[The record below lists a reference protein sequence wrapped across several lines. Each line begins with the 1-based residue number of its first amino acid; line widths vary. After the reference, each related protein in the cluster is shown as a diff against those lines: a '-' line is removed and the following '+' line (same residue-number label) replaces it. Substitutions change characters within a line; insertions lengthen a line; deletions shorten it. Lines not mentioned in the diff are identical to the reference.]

1 MSTQIVL
8 KVLAQRHR
16 LRQRD
21 RWTRQQ
27 LAEHQGRALYRLREH
42 AYARSPFYGR
52 FHNGFTHRPLDNL
65 PVLTKEMVMEHFD
78 ELVTDPTVRLA
89 DVEAHLATLSGG
101 DELLGGRYRVAS
113 TSGTTGRRGIFLWD
127 PGEWATVL
135 ASYNR
140 SFDWAGVGAGLTHR
154 TRMAVVSSTTPW
166 HQSARVGASVSS
178 PWVPTLRIDS
188 GDPLESIVER
198 LNSFQPKVLVAY
210 ASMAHLLAE
219 EQLAG
224 HLRISPSFVFGSSEV
239 FTDKARR
246 RVEEAWG
253 NKPFEVYAATE
264 PAGIASE
271 CEQHRGMHLFE
282 DLVIT
287 EVVDENNRPVPP
299 GVYGHKVL
307 VTVLFSRTMPLIRY
321 EMSDSVRLASSP
333 HCPCGRPFALIDGIQ
348 GRAEDVLRFPA
359 TSGGQVSVQP
369 IVFHRVMDTVPAGG
383 WQVVQGPEGLT
394 VLISGVREGFAEGT
408 LIDSLRQELAAQG
421 AIVPP
426 VKVRRVPNI
435 PRTTVGKAPLIKS
448 NVPASEMLRRNPG
461 PRGPT
466 TPRFVES
473 KDV

>member
-1 MSTQIVL
+1 
-8 KVLAQRHR
+8 
-16 LRQRD
+16 
-21 RWTRQQ
+21 
-27 LAEHQGRALYRLREH
+27 LREH
-42 AYARSPFYGR
+42 ACARSPFYGR
-52 FHNGFTHRPLDNL
+52 FHKGLADRPLDEL
-65 PVLTKEMVMEHFD
+65 PVLTKEMVMEDFD
-78 ELVTDPTVRLA
+78 KLVTDPTVRLE

-113 TSGTTGRRGIFLWD
+113 TSGSTGRRGLFLWD

-198 LNSFQPKVLVAY
+198 LGGFQPRVLVAY

-224 HLRISPSFVFGSSEV
+224 RLRNSPGFVFGSSEV
-239 FTDKARR
+239 FTEQAKR

-253 NKPFEVYAATE
+253 EKPLEVYAATE
-264 PAGIASE
+264 SAGIASE
-271 CEQHRGMHLFE
+271 CEQHQGMHLFE

-287 EVVDENNRPVPP
+287 EVVDENNKPVPP
-299 GVYGHKVL
+299 GTFGEKVL
-307 VTVLFSRTMPLIRY
+307 VTVLFSRTIPLIRY
-321 EMSDSVRLASSP
+321 EMSDSVKPATSP
-333 HCPCGRPFALIDGIQ
+333 HCPCGRPFAVIEGIQ

-383 WQVVQGPEGLT
+383 WQIAQEPSELT
-394 VLISGVREGFAEGT
+394 MLLSGVREGFTDAT
-408 LIDSLRQELAAQG
+408 LIDSLRQELGAQG

-426 VKVRRVPNI
+426 VKVRHVPNI
-435 PRTTVGKAPLIKS
+435 PRTTVGKAPLIKAR
-448 NVPASEMLRRNPG
+448 VPG
-461 PRGPT
+461 PRRKP
-466 TPRFVES
+466 
-473 KDV
+473 